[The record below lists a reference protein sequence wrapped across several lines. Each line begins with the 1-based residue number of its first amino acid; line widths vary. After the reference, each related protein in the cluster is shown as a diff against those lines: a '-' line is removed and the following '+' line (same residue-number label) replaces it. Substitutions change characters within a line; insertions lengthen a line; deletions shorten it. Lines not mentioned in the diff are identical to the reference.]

1 MGGSVV
7 AGHVTGAARLGRVVK
22 VVVIV
27 WLLPRGRAGLVP
39 RLALF
44 QYRGGGC
51 FCQVGKGANVFA
63 SANSLIVCFLIFGR
77 SYL

>member
-27 WLLPRGRAGLVP
+27 WLLPKGRAGRFPGWRFFSIGEVVV
-39 RLALF
+39 F
-44 QYRGGGC
+44 VKWERGLM
-51 FCQVGKGANVFA
+51 
-63 SANSLIVCFLIFGR
+63 SLRVLTV
-77 SYL
+77 

>member
-27 WLLPRGRAGLVP
+27 WLLPISCGAFP

-51 FCQVGKGANVFA
+51 FCQVGKGFNVFV
-63 SANSLIVCFLIFGR
+63 SANGLIVRFLLFNRG
-77 SYL
+77 YQ